1 TIDSQITA
9 NKAKVSAYQ
18 DMQSLLQSLED
29 SLAKLDDGTAS
40 DDAFAARS
48 AELTSSS
55 STSADSLMSA
65 TIASGTAAG
74 THQIEIDQIAPAE
87 RIAGSTQSSRTTALG
102 LSGTLTI
109 GAGSGS
115 TADIAITSGMAL
127 NDVVDA
133 INAQSSTTGVTAS
146 VIAVTSSQYML

>member
-1 TIDSQITA
+1 MTSVSSTSSSSSTSQTSYSVARSGLTTDEAVEAAYQQRLSRADTIDSQITA

-74 THQIEIDQIAPAE
+74 T
-87 RIAGSTQSSRTTALG
+87 
-102 LSGTLTI
+102 
-109 GAGSGS
+109 
-115 TADIAITSGMAL
+115 
-127 NDVVDA
+127 
-133 INAQSSTTGVTAS
+133 
-146 VIAVTSSQYML
+146 